1 METSSFSQRPVALA
15 CLTALSAL
23 SLNALAQQPP
33 EQLDKV
39 IVTTTKRLTTVQDTP
54 LAVTAIGAKDLEKA
68 QVKDITTLQALI
80 PNLVIEQHGD
90 SGGIHVFLRGIGS
103 TNHTELGDPAV
114 AFHVDGVYAA
124 RPQGATVLMYD
135 LASVEVARGPQGTL
149 FGRNATAGSIN
160 VITAKPELGKTAI
173 NGQLTYGDRGR
184 IATQAAFNLPLG
196 ESVALRLA
204 AATDRQDGWVEFQ
217 PRSNVLP
224 GSRKY
229 GAMDQSGVRV
239 SARVDFS
246 ESLSNTTTYEYF
258 QDKGAGNVMLR
269 QRQLAGQPR
278 YSALIDTPGQLDQ
291 SSTQL
296 RTRFDWQLSPA
307 LELSYIGATGSLR
320 RTNASDD
327 DAGIQPGFKQE
338 HRTEWSRF
346 QADTHELNLKSTDA
360 GAFQWIAGLFSI
372 KEDNRIRF
380 DIDISQIAV
389 PAGNGPIN
397 VVPTQPTDTAW
408 AMSFIQPKRTLS
420 SNAVFGQGTL
430 NFSPEMALTLGAR
443 HTKEEKQDIGGRN
456 WVCPNFG
463 ATLATGGRLIGPGGP
478 VTEATCGTNLGNGQE
493 AGVTWPGGGR
503 NDGKIEDSATTWLA
517 RAEYKPAKDL
527 MAYASVSSGFKSGG
541 LSDGGRRHKPEF
553 ITSFEAGLKTELMNK
568 ALALNLAAFS
578 MKYKDMQVSSIEF
591 TGEGIA
597 RQQQLVTSNAARSTI
612 SGLEAEWVWRLSP
625 ATRFGGYASWLKAQ
639 YDDFLTCDSALTDC
653 ALASNVVNLKGE
665 DLPHAP
671 KFSTTFS
678 LEHDFAVGAGKLTP
692 RLQAQYKT
700 KTKLGP
706 FGAISSAAPAA
717 AQQQGDGRFQKAYS
731 TIDFSLR
738 YEELK
743 GRYFVEA
750 FVVNA
755 GDTEVRTDSA
765 WRANGTA
772 NASFVSFYHPPRT
785 YGLKGGFRF

>member
-1 METSSFSQRPVALA
+1 METSSVLSLRPVALA
-15 CLTALSAL
+15 CLCALSWSAQ
-23 SLNALAQQPP
+23 AQQSP

-54 LAVTAIGAKDLEKA
+54 LAVTAIGAKDLDKA

-114 AFHVDGVYAA
+114 AFHVDGVYAP

-160 VITAKPELGKTAI
+160 VITAKPELGKTAF

-184 IATQAAFNLPLG
+184 VATQAAFNLPLG

-224 GSRKY
+224 GSRQY
-229 GAMDQSGVRV
+229 GAVDQSGVRL
-239 SARVDFS
+239 SARVDLS
-246 ESLSNTTTYEYF
+246 STLSNVTTYEYY
-258 QDKGAGNVMLR
+258 QDQGAGNVMLR
-269 QRQLAGQPR
+269 QRQLPGQAR

-296 RTRFDWQLSPA
+296 RTRFDWQLTPG

-327 DAGIQPGFKQE
+327 DAGILPGFKQE

-346 QADTHELNLKSTDA
+346 QSDVHELNLKSTGD

-380 DIDISQIAV
+380 DIDISQIPV

-397 VVPTQPTDTAW
+397 VVPTLPTDTAW

-430 NFSPEMALTLGAR
+430 DLGNSLAITLGAR

-478 VTEATCGTNLGNGQE
+478 VTEATCGTNLGSGQQ

-517 RAEYKPAKDL
+517 RGEYKPSKDF
-527 MAYASVSSGFKSGG
+527 MAYASVSTGFKSGG

-553 ITSFEAGLKTELMNK
+553 ITNVEAGLKTELMNRS
-568 ALALNLAAFS
+568 LALNLAAFH

-591 TGEGIA
+591 TGTGVA
-597 RQQQLVTSNAARSTI
+597 RQQELVTSNAARSTI
-612 SGLEAEWVWRLSP
+612 SGLEAEWTWRLSP
-625 ATRFGGYASWLKAQ
+625 ATRFGGYASFLKAQ
-639 YDDFLTCDSALTDC
+639 YDDFLTCDSALLNC
-653 ALASNVVNLKGE
+653 ALPTNVVNLKGE

-671 KFSTTFS
+671 KFSTSFN
-678 LEHDFAVGAGKLTP
+678 LEHDFAVGAGRLTP
-692 RLQAQYKT
+692 RLQAHYKS

-706 FGAISSAAPAA
+706 FGTISSAAPAA

-738 YEELK
+738 YEEGK

-755 GDTEVRTDSA
+755 GDTEVKTDAA